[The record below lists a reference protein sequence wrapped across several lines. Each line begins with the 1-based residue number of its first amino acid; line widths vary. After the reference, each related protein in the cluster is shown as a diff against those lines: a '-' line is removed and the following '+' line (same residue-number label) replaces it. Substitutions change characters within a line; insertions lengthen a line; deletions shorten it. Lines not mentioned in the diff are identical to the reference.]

1 MHRLFLVTALGSAL
15 VVAACGGK
23 SKPAGDPVAA
33 TCCCAS
39 ADDGRE
45 IVSDTVCEER
55 GGACE
60 PAETC
65 EATDPSPDGDGG
77 GGSDPDD
84 Y

>member
-1 MHRLFLVTALGSAL
+1 MYRLLIASAL
-15 VVAACGGK
+15 AVAACGGK
-23 SKPAGDPVAA
+23 TKSTSDPTAA
-33 TCCCAS
+33 ACCCAS
-39 ADDGRE
+39 GEGRE
-45 IVSDTVCEER
+45 IVADTVCEER
-55 GGACE
+55 GGTCE